1 MATLTTGTV
10 NFGEDVFWNPRP
22 LVRDIAKRIRALG
35 IKPEIECF
43 DVGMIDEAR
52 APGEGG
58 AGRPSRAL
66 RLRAGRARGAGGSA
80 PRRWTS

>member
-35 IKPEIECF
+35 MRPEIECF
-43 DVGMIDEAR
+43 DAGMIDEAR
-52 APGEGG
+52 AWRRRGWSTCPRTSTSCW
-58 AGRPSRAL
+58 AC
-66 RLRAGRARGAGGSA
+66 RARCRHA
-80 PRRWTS
+80 PRRSTS